1 MRKLLKTI
9 LLSATLALSSC
20 GALNSTIDKG
30 VDGGKELVTH
40 ATEEIGRL
48 KTEVLEEVSQLKTEV
63 LEEVKATVEE
73 VMPKV
78 VETVLN
84 ADGVAF
90 LIVTV
95 TGLLGLVVLVA
106 LLLLLGAFRTAYRR
120 WQHPRN
126 CPARSQDSQ

>member
-1 MRKLLKTI
+1 MRKLLTTI
-9 LLSATLALSSC
+9 LISAAL
-20 GALNSTIDKG
+20 ALNSCNALDGTIDKG

-40 ATEEIGRL
+40 ASEEIGRL
-48 KTEVLEEVSQLKTEV
+48 KTDVLQEVSQLKTEV

-90 LIVTV
+90 LIVAV
-95 TGLLGLVVLVA
+95 TGLLGLVVVTA
-106 LLLLLGAFRTAYRR
+106 LLLLLGAFRAAYKR
-120 WQHPRN
+120 WRHPRN
-126 CPARSQDSQ
+126 CPARSQDS